1 MHRLLKRQVKKFVS
15 RNGEVPDEL
24 KKFVEAIDEA
34 YGDFDT
40 DRRMLE
46 RSLELSSQE
55 LGDANQGLRRQTL
68 ELEEKIDQINEMQR
82 QLVMQEKMAS
92 LGGLT
97 AGIAHEIKNPLNFI
111 NNFSELSAEL
121 VEELREYF
129 APGEELDMEEVNETL
144 ELLEGNVKKIT
155 DHGRRADSIVKGML
169 LHSRGQSGER
179 QSTNINELLDEYVNL
194 AYHGMR
200 AQDTSF
206 NIGIERSYDDDVGE
220 LSVVPQ
226 ELSRVFLNIVSNA
239 CYATKMRA
247 DSEGAD
253 FQPVV
258 TVSTKSFG
266 DHIEVRIHD
275 NGTGIPDDV
284 KEQIFNPF
292 FTTKPPGSGT
302 GLGLSIT
309 YDIIVQ
315 QHKGTIDVQTEPGK
329 FTEFILTVPREAAVA
344 AQGLQS

>member
-1 MHRLLKRQVKKFVS
+1 MHRLLKRQVKKFVNRS
-15 RNGEVPDEL
+15 GEVPEDL
-24 KKFVEAIDEA
+24 QKFIDAINLA
-34 YGDFDT
+34 YDDFDS

-55 LGDANQGLRRQTL
+55 LGDANQGLRKQTL
-68 ELEEKIDQINEMQR
+68 ELEEKITQINEMQR

-111 NNFSELSAEL
+111 NNFSELSTEL
-121 VEELREYF
+121 VDELRESF
-129 APGEELDMEEVNETL
+129 APGADLDLEEVNETL

-169 LHSRGQSGER
+169 LHSRGQSGDR
-179 QSTNINELLDEYVNL
+179 QLTPLNDLLDEYVNL

-206 NIGIERSYDDDVGE
+206 NISIDRDYDDAVGK
-220 LSVVPQ
+220 VDIVPQ

-239 CYATKMRA
+239 CYATRVRA
-247 DSEGAD
+247 DDEGPD
-253 FQPVV
+253 FNPTV
-258 TVSTKSFG
+258 TVTTKAIEDS
-266 DHIEVRIHD
+266 IEVRIHD

-284 KEQIFNPF
+284 KNQIFNPF

-315 QHKGTIDVQTEPGK
+315 QHKGTIDVVTEAGE
-329 FTEFILTVPREAAVA
+329 FTEFIITIPRFPDMGA
-344 AQGLQS
+344 